1 MNALNTATIKKDF
14 SVFAHHKELV
24 YLDTAASA
32 LTPTPVIAALRA
44 YYEEFPANIAR
55 GIYALSERAT
65 QEYEHA
71 RADVARFIG
80 AQPHDVVFTSG
91 TTHALNMVGYGLEHT
106 LPRKANIVVTAMDH
120 HANFVPWQQ
129 LAARTGADFRVIAV
143 TADGTLDL
151 DDLRTKVD
159 HKTAVFAFPFVSN
172 VLGTINPVR
181 DITALVK
188 RINPRAHTVIDAAQA
203 VAHLPLDV
211 TTLGCDFL
219 AFSGHKLYGPTGIG
233 VLWGRTDALATLTP
247 LLTGGEMVSAVS
259 CARTTFKDLPHRLEA
274 GTPPIAQAIGLGASV
289 RYLTTIGIDT
299 ITVHDHTMITY
310 AQTQLQRTCG
320 DVLTLYGPPTA
331 HKHSGLISFSLA
343 DIHPHDIAHILDTE
357 HSIAIRAGAH
367 CAQPLHDILGIGATA
382 RVSFGIYTTRADIDR
397 LINAL
402 QTVTDI
408 FYTNS

>member
-1 MNALNTATIKKDF
+1 MDTLNTATIKKDF
-14 SVFAHHKELV
+14 PVFAHHKKLV

-55 GIYALSERAT
+55 GIYTLSERAT

-80 AQPHDVVFTSG
+80 AQPQDVVFTSG
-91 TTHALNMVGYGLEHT
+91 TTHALNMVAYGLEHT

-129 LAARTGADFRVIAV
+129 LAARTGADFRVVAV
-143 TADGTLDL
+143 TAAGVLDL
-151 DDLRTKVD
+151 DDLRAKVD
-159 HKTAVFAFPFVSN
+159 CKTAVFAFPFVSN
-172 VLGTINPVR
+172 VLGTINPVK

-188 RINPRAHTVIDAAQA
+188 RINPRAHTVVDAAQA

-247 LLTGGEMVSAVS
+247 LLTGGEMVSTVS
-259 CARTTFKDLPHRLEA
+259 CTRTAFKDLPHRLEA
-274 GTPPIAQAIGLGASV
+274 GTPPIAQAIGLGAAV
-289 RYLTTIGIDT
+289 RYLENIDMDAIAQHDRT
-299 ITVHDHTMITY
+299 ITTY
-310 AQTQLQRTCG
+310 LQTQLTATHG
-320 DVLTLYGPPTA
+320 NNITLYGPQDP
-331 HKHSGLISFSLA
+331 HKRSGLVSFRLST
-343 DIHPHDIAHILDTE
+343 IHPHDGAQILSDCG
-357 HSIAIRAGAH
+357 IAIRAGAH
-367 CAQPLHDILGIGATA
+367 CAQPLHDVLGTNATMRA
-382 RVSFGIYTTRADIDR
+382 STGIYTTTKDVDGLIDG
-397 LINAL
+397 LA
-402 QTVTDI
+402 TVCRTFAI
-408 FYTNS
+408 